1 MCPQSGP
8 EGLPVIRAGT
18 VVVATR
24 LVLLRGCEVG
34 AAVATFTEFVHPG
47 IRATGFMARESIDR
61 EHLTGGAGVPAYKL
75 ALCIACAHGGHGGV
89 LQDGYMWGIDSGL
102 RGCGGGLSSLDTGC
116 CHSVAVVVLEDRPHV
131 QTRRCGRPILGSV
144 VVHARTRRN
153 GIAHGV
159 RRLGLDRGRSR
170 NRRSDLR
177 MPRLAAH
184 EMCAYSAQNGHRLC
198 RKPAA

>member
-1 MCPQSGP
+1 MP
-8 EGLPVIRAGT
+8 R
-18 VVVATR
+18 
-24 LVLLRGCEVG
+24 VLLL
-34 AAVATFTEFVHPG
+34 VHPG
-47 IRATGFMARESIDR
+47 IRATGFMACESVNR
-61 EHLTGGAGVPAYKL
+61 EHLTGGAVVPAYKL
-75 ALCIACAHGGHGGV
+75 ALCIACAHGGHGCV

-144 VVHARTRRN
+144 VVHPRTRRN
-153 GIAHGV
+153 GIALGA
-159 RRLGLDRGRSR
+159 RRRRLDRGRSR

-177 MPRLAAH
+177 RPRLVSH
-184 EMCAYSAQNGHRLC
+184 EMYAYSAQNGHRLC